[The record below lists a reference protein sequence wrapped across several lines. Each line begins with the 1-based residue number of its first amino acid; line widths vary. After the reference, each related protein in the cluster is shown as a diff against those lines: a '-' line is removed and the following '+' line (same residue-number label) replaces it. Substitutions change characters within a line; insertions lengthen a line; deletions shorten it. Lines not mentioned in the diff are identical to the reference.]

1 MIHRIYSD
9 MSTFKEL
16 QFRPGLNVLLTD
28 MSEGATEFQTRNRA
42 GKTSLIEL
50 IHFLT
55 GAGVEQRS
63 LFRFKDLSSYYFG
76 MTFDLKGSQTTVERR
91 GEEASKVLVKE
102 TDTSSWPIRP
112 SIDKESGEL
121 IISNTSWKAVLGYL
135 MFELTVAD
143 DQQTVRFSPTF
154 RSLFAY
160 FVRRQMANA
169 FSSPVKQSDM
179 QQRSDQQVAI
189 SYLLGLDWTI
199 PRQWQEVREKEKQLK
214 QLRKAASEG
223 TLETIVGGTTAT
235 LRTKLAV
242 VEENARRLRE
252 SIQGFRVL
260 PEYRSLEVEASQLTR
275 EINGLVNENTIDR
288 QLLSELSHALEQEV
302 DPPPHDLERM
312 YEEVGVVLPST
323 AVRRFADVQE
333 FHKSVTENRR
343 SYLGGEIEGANRRIA
358 LREQRMQQLD
368 TRRAEVMTILSSH
381 GALDQL
387 TILQKELAQ
396 REASVEETRRRFTA
410 AEQLESQKTELEIER
425 QQLLRRLRQDYR
437 EQRETLDQA
446 ILAFEET
453 SRALYEEAGN
463 LTIEET
469 LNGPHFDFTIQ
480 GSKSKG
486 VSNMQIFCFDMMLMQ
501 MCSRRNLGPGFLVH
515 DSHMFDGVDERQVAA
530 ALSLGARIADKEG
543 FQYIVTMNS
552 DVVPESFPSDF
563 TFGDHELPV
572 RLTDATKE
580 GGLFG
585 VRF

>member
-1 MIHRIYSD
+1 M
-9 MSTFKEL
+9 
-16 QFRPGLNVLLTD
+16 LLAD
-28 MSEGATEFQTRNRA
+28 MSEGASELQTRNRA

-55 GAGVEQRS
+55 GANVDHKS
-63 LFRFKDLSSYYFG
+63 LFRVEELASHRFG
-76 MTFDLKGSQTTVERR
+76 MNFDLKGSQTIVERR
-91 GEEASKVLVKE
+91 GEETSKIIVKE
-102 TDTSSWPIRP
+102 ADTSSWPIKP
-112 SIDKESGEL
+112 SVEKESGEL
-121 IISNTSWKAVLGYL
+121 VISNTSWKAVLGYL
-135 MFELTVAD
+135 MFGLTVAD
-143 DQQTVRFSPTF
+143 DQQTVRFALTF

-179 QQRSDQQVAI
+179 QQKSDQQVAV

-214 QLRKAASEG
+214 QLRKAVSEG

-235 LRTKLAV
+235 LRTELAV
-242 VEENARRLRE
+242 AEESARRLRE
-252 SIQGFRVL
+252 SIQNFRVL
-260 PEYRSLEVEASQLTR
+260 PEYRSLEIEASQLTR
-275 EINGLVNENTIDR
+275 GVNELANQNTVDR
-288 QLLSELSHALEQEV
+288 QLLSELQHALEQEV
-302 DPPPHDLERM
+302 DPSSQDLEQL
-312 YEEVGVVLPST
+312 YEEVGIVLPRT
-323 AVRRFADVQE
+323 AVRRFSDVQE
-333 FHKSVTENRR
+333 FHRSVTENRR
-343 SYLGGEIEGANRRIA
+343 SYLGGEVEEANRRIA
-358 LREQRMQQLD
+358 LREQRMQKLD
-368 TRRAEVMTILSSH
+368 ARRTEIMKILSSH

-387 TILQKELAQ
+387 TRLQKELAQ
-396 REASVEETRRRFTA
+396 REANVEEIRKRFAA

-463 LTIEET
+463 LTVEET

-480 GSKSKG
+480 GAKSKG

-501 MCSRRNLGPGFLVH
+501 ICSRRDLGPGFLVH
-515 DSHMFDGVDERQVAA
+515 DSHIFDGVDERQVAA
-530 ALSLGARIADKEG
+530 ALSLGAKIADEEG

-552 DVVPESFPSDF
+552 DAVPESFPSDF
-563 TFGDHELPV
+563 TFSEHVLSV
-572 RLTDATKE
+572 RLTDATDE